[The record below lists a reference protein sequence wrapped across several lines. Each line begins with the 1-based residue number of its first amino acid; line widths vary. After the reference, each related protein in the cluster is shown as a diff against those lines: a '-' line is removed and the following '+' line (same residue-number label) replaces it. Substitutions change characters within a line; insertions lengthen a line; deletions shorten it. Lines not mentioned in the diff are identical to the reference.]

1 MTFSLDDGTVAK
13 LRQSAAR
20 LAKPQSAIVR
30 EAIGEY
36 ADRVGRL
43 SDGERRHLLHLFDT
57 LVPAIPPRPARDVVT
72 DRVRRREGVNDFA
85 LFDETECHDID
96 QHVVVE
102 RFVDVDVAA
111 EIRAIRAARRAGG
124 RRHGAKR
131 T

>member
-57 LVPAIPPRPARDVVT
+57 LVPAIPPRPARDV
-72 DRVRRREGVNDFA
+72 
-85 LFDETECHDID
+85 
-96 QHVVVE
+96 
-102 RFVDVDVAA
+102 AA